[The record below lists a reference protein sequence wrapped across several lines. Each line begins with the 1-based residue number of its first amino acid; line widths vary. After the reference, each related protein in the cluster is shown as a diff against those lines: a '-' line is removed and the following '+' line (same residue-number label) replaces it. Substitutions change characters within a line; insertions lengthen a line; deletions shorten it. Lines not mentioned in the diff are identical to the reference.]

1 MRYGVG
7 LDNVDIDVAQE
18 LGIAVG
24 NVPEYGHEEISNH
37 AIALL
42 LALSRKLFAFDAAVR
57 RGGTGIPAPQSVARL
72 SQRTLGLVGYGRIGR
87 RVAEKARAFGLEVVA
102 YDPYASTADGVE
114 LLELDELL
122 RRADILSLH
131 VPLTPETRH
140 MIGARELA
148 LLAPGSLV
156 INIGRG
162 GLVDE
167 DALVAAL
174 HSGHIAGAALD
185 VTEIEPLPLE
195 QPAARRPERD
205 PHPARRVGV
214 RGRALRPQAPDRR
227 ERPPADRR
235 ARAGD
240 RLMAVAER
248 FIPGRAGVT
257 FGAKLARRPDRV
269 VKRVGGL
276 STELVRVA
284 AGRGSA
290 APARGDRRFGDDAW
304 SKNPVY
310 SRLLRGYLAAGET
323 LDGLLS
329 RRPARRAGRAA
340 RALRARER
348 ARCTRADQLPADQ
361 PGCAARDG
369 LASAAP
375 TSYAARA
382 TSPATWP
389 RRRGCRRASIATG
402 SRSASTSRPRPA
414 RSSCAPSCSS

>member
-1 MRYGVG
+1 MSTIVIIDHGVVGDREVELRVLETAGYDVIDTQALGMSAEEAFDLAVERDAVAILAGPIIPLDRAHLERLESCSAIVRYGVG

-42 LALSRKLFAFDAAVR
+42 LGLSRKLFEFDAAVR

-114 LLELDELL
+114 LLGLDELL

-148 LLAPGSLV
+148 LLEPGSLV

-185 VTEIEPLPLE
+185 VTEIEPLPLSS
-195 QPAARRPERD
+195 PLLDAPNVILT
-205 PHPARRVGV
+205 PHVAWVSEVALSDLKRLTAEN
-214 RGRALRPQAPDRR
+214 ALRLI
-227 ERPPADRR
+227 
-235 ARAGD
+235 G
-240 RLMAVAER
+240 
-248 FIPGRAGVT
+248 
-257 FGAKLARRPDRV
+257 
-269 VKRVGGL
+269 
-276 STELVRVA
+276 
-284 AGRGSA
+284 
-290 APARGDRRFGDDAW
+290 
-304 SKNPVY
+304 
-310 SRLLRGYLAAGET
+310 
-323 LDGLLS
+323 
-329 RRPARRAGRAA
+329 
-340 RALRARER
+340 AREPV
-348 ARCTRADQLPADQ
+348 TV
-361 PGCAARDG
+361 
-369 LASAAP
+369 
-375 TSYAARA
+375 
-382 TSPATWP
+382 
-389 RRRGCRRASIATG
+389 
-402 SRSASTSRPRPA
+402 
-414 RSSCAPSCSS
+414 

>member
-1 MRYGVG
+1 MSTIVIIDHGVVGDREVERQVLEAAGHDVIDTQALGLSAEEAFDLAVERDAVAILAGPIIPLDRAHLERLESCLAVVRYGVG

-114 LLELDELL
+114 LLGLDELL
-122 RRADILSLH
+122 RRADVLSLH

-148 LLAPGSLV
+148 LLEPGSLV

-185 VTEIEPLPLE
+185 VTEIEPLPLSS
-195 QPAARRPERD
+195 PLLDAPNVILT
-205 PHPARRVGV
+205 PHVAWVSEVALSDLKRLTAEN
-214 RGRALRPQAPDRR
+214 ALRLI
-227 ERPPADRR
+227 
-235 ARAGD
+235 G
-240 RLMAVAER
+240 
-248 FIPGRAGVT
+248 
-257 FGAKLARRPDRV
+257 
-269 VKRVGGL
+269 
-276 STELVRVA
+276 
-284 AGRGSA
+284 
-290 APARGDRRFGDDAW
+290 
-304 SKNPVY
+304 
-310 SRLLRGYLAAGET
+310 
-323 LDGLLS
+323 
-329 RRPARRAGRAA
+329 
-340 RALRARER
+340 AREPV
-348 ARCTRADQLPADQ
+348 TV
-361 PGCAARDG
+361 
-369 LASAAP
+369 
-375 TSYAARA
+375 
-382 TSPATWP
+382 
-389 RRRGCRRASIATG
+389 
-402 SRSASTSRPRPA
+402 
-414 RSSCAPSCSS
+414 

>member
-1 MRYGVG
+1 MSTIVIIDHGVVGDREVERQVLEAAGVDVIDTQELGLDVEQGFDLAIERDAVAILAGPIIPLDRAHLERLESCSAIVRYGVG

-42 LALSRKLFAFDAAVR
+42 LGLSRKLFEFDAAVR

-114 LLELDELL
+114 LLGLDELL

-148 LLAPGSLV
+148 LLEPGSLV

-174 HSGHIAGAALD
+174 QSGHIAGAALD
-185 VTEIEPLPLE
+185 VTEIEPLPLDS
-195 QPAARRPERD
+195 PLLDAPNVILT
-205 PHPARRVGV
+205 PHVAWVSEVALSDLKRLTAEN
-214 RGRALRPQAPDRR
+214 ALRLI
-227 ERPPADRR
+227 
-235 ARAGD
+235 G
-240 RLMAVAER
+240 
-248 FIPGRAGVT
+248 
-257 FGAKLARRPDRV
+257 
-269 VKRVGGL
+269 
-276 STELVRVA
+276 
-284 AGRGSA
+284 
-290 APARGDRRFGDDAW
+290 
-304 SKNPVY
+304 
-310 SRLLRGYLAAGET
+310 
-323 LDGLLS
+323 
-329 RRPARRAGRAA
+329 
-340 RALRARER
+340 AREPV
-348 ARCTRADQLPADQ
+348 TV
-361 PGCAARDG
+361 
-369 LASAAP
+369 
-375 TSYAARA
+375 
-382 TSPATWP
+382 
-389 RRRGCRRASIATG
+389 
-402 SRSASTSRPRPA
+402 
-414 RSSCAPSCSS
+414 

>member
-1 MRYGVG
+1 MIDHGVHGEVELERTVLEPLGFEVFDGRGAGHDVEQAFDVAVDSDAVAIVAGPIIALDRPHLERLGGCRALVRYGVG
-7 LDNVDIDVAQE
+7 LDNVDLAAAAD

-102 YDPYASTADGVE
+102 YDPYASTAESVE
-114 LLELDELL
+114 LLGLDELL

-148 LLAPGSLV
+148 LREPGSLV

-185 VTEIEPLPLE
+185 VTEIEPLPLDS
-195 QPAARRPERD
+195 PLLDAPNVILT
-205 PHPARRVGV
+205 PHVAWVSEVALSDLKRLTAEN
-214 RGRALRPQAPDRR
+214 ALRLI
-227 ERPPADRR
+227 
-235 ARAGD
+235 G
-240 RLMAVAER
+240 
-248 FIPGRAGVT
+248 
-257 FGAKLARRPDRV
+257 
-269 VKRVGGL
+269 
-276 STELVRVA
+276 
-284 AGRGSA
+284 
-290 APARGDRRFGDDAW
+290 
-304 SKNPVY
+304 
-310 SRLLRGYLAAGET
+310 
-323 LDGLLS
+323 
-329 RRPARRAGRAA
+329 
-340 RALRARER
+340 AREPV
-348 ARCTRADQLPADQ
+348 TV
-361 PGCAARDG
+361 
-369 LASAAP
+369 
-375 TSYAARA
+375 
-382 TSPATWP
+382 
-389 RRRGCRRASIATG
+389 
-402 SRSASTSRPRPA
+402 
-414 RSSCAPSCSS
+414 

>member
-1 MRYGVG
+1 MSTIVIIDHGVVGDREVERRVLETEGHEVVDTQALGLGVEQAFDLAVERDAAAILAGPIIPLDRDHLERLDGCRAVVRYGVG
-7 LDNVDIDVAQE
+7 LDNVDIDAAQE

-72 SQRTLGLVGYGRIGR
+72 SRRTLGLVGYGRIGR

-102 YDPYASTADGVE
+102 YDPYASTADVD

-148 LLAPGSLV
+148 LLARGSLV

-185 VTEIEPLPLE
+185 VTEIEPLPLDS
-195 QPAARRPERD
+195 PLLGAPNVILT
-205 PHPARRVGV
+205 PHVAWVSDVALSDLKRLTAEN
-214 RGRALRPQAPDRR
+214 ALRLI
-227 ERPPADRR
+227 
-235 ARAGD
+235 G
-240 RLMAVAER
+240 
-248 FIPGRAGVT
+248 
-257 FGAKLARRPDRV
+257 
-269 VKRVGGL
+269 
-276 STELVRVA
+276 
-284 AGRGSA
+284 
-290 APARGDRRFGDDAW
+290 
-304 SKNPVY
+304 
-310 SRLLRGYLAAGET
+310 
-323 LDGLLS
+323 
-329 RRPARRAGRAA
+329 
-340 RALRARER
+340 AREPV
-348 ARCTRADQLPADQ
+348 AV
-361 PGCAARDG
+361 
-369 LASAAP
+369 
-375 TSYAARA
+375 
-382 TSPATWP
+382 
-389 RRRGCRRASIATG
+389 
-402 SRSASTSRPRPA
+402 
-414 RSSCAPSCSS
+414 